1 MTTLRTAVIN
11 TSFGP
16 HHGQPRL
23 LHNRGDMDNDPWK
36 ASSVEQPAQFD
47 VMETSIAS
55 VHSRPNTPSKPT
67 ESTHISGS
75 ELPFTSDVVSE
86 TRYGQ
91 AQAFEPLR
99 LSQKAHLQQQPHPS
113 QDLIALFGLSPLA
126 ATVARTDPIT
136 GEKINKLRKSYEA
149 QVKTFGLAG
158 RNKAVKTE
166 ASVAGSLVN
175 LMAWPE
181 DEWQNQVVAGKAL
194 ENGLSGVTLAK
205 LEKAMK
211 FEPGLVPKNDE
222 WENILGL
229 EKLKAPLPIVETK
242 GKAVPQ
248 AASKLQKVN
257 GHVNGMRVG
266 IPAGEI
272 ERPKRTGRKRRY
284 DERSF
289 EGYGEGFVDDD
300 ADVIDAG
307 GYSSG
312 EGSRKSSVSKKKRKK
327 EYTALN
333 TSAAPERG
341 GSYGPG
347 MIHVMSG
354 LGGHQR

>member
-1 MTTLRTAVIN
+1 MTTGAKPIIN
-11 TSFGP
+11 NTFET
-16 HHGQPRL
+16 HHGQPSH
-23 LHNRGDMDNDPWK
+23 LHNRGDMDTDPGN
-36 ASSVEQPAQFD
+36 ASSAEQPAQSD
-47 VMETSIAS
+47 VMETSIDFAQ
-55 VHSRPNTPSKPT
+55 PKPDAPSQPT
-67 ESTHISGS
+67 ESTRGSGS
-75 ELPFTSDVVSE
+75 PLLATSDIISE
-86 TRYGQ
+86 TKDGQ
-91 AQAFEPLR
+91 TQAFVPLR
-99 LSQKAHLQQQPHPS
+99 LGQKVYAQQQPHPS
-113 QDLIALFGLSPLA
+113 QELISLYGLSPLA
-126 ATVARTDPIT
+126 ATVARMDPVT

-149 QVKTFGLAG
+149 QVKNFGLAG

-194 ENGLSGVTLAK
+194 EKGLSGVTLAK

-242 GKAVPQ
+242 GKAAPQ
-248 AASKLQKVN
+248 VVSKLQKIN
-257 GHVNGMRVG
+257 GLVNGMTVG
-266 IPAGEI
+266 IPAGEV

-300 ADVIDAG
+300 ADGMDAG

-327 EYTALN
+327 VLLVYAT
-333 TSAAPERG
+333 
-341 GSYGPG
+341 
-347 MIHVMSG
+347 
-354 LGGHQR
+354 